1 MRRYQLTV
9 NNNAYEI
16 DVEELSANDFQVQ
29 IDGQTV
35 EVTLNSQAD
44 AAQAAITPEI
54 EARTPSTRVVGE
66 PGMTAGQVAA
76 APKVPASMRSAQP
89 RTPSPAV
96 AGGTDLAYSMSA
108 PMPGVIL
115 EISVNPGDS
124 VNKGDVVMVLEAM
137 KMKNDLH
144 ASRTGVIESVDVK
157 ASEQVKYGQV
167 LLRFAKD

>member
-1 MRRYQLTV
+1 MRHYQLTV
-9 NNNAYEI
+9 NSNEYEI
-16 DVEELSANDFQVQ
+16 DIEDISATEFQVT
-29 IDGQTV
+29 IDGQAV
-35 EVTLNSQAD
+35 DVTLTAHGD
-44 AAQAAITPEI
+44 TAQAAITPEM
-54 EARTPSTRVVGE
+54 EVLGKSAQP
-66 PGMTAGQVAA
+66 PAAQVPV
-76 APKVPASMRSAQP
+76 APKVSQTVKAAAP

-115 EISVNPGDS
+115 EINVAPGAS

-144 ASRTGVIESVDVK
+144 ASRTGVVESVDV
-157 ASEQVKYGQV
+157 AQGDQVKYGQV

>member
-16 DVEELSANDFQVQ
+16 DVEEVSVGEYEVF
-29 IDGQTV
+29 IDGQLV
-35 EVTLNSQAD
+35 EVNLTSQAD
-44 AAQAAITPEI
+44 TAQAVIAPEI
-54 EARTPSTRVVGE
+54 EVASAREAAP
-66 PGMTAGQVAA
+66 AA
-76 APKVPASMRSAQP
+76 APEPRAPKVSETVRAATP

-115 EISVNPGDS
+115 DIKVAPGAS

-137 KMKNDLH
+137 KMQNDLH
-144 ASRTGVIESVDVK
+144 ASRTGVVESIDV
-157 ASEQVKYGQV
+157 AQGEQVKYGQV

>member
-9 NNNAYEI
+9 NNNEYEI
-16 DVEELSANDFQVQ
+16 DIEEISATEFQVQ

-35 EVTLNSQAD
+35 DVILASQAD
-44 AAQAAITPEI
+44 AAGAVITPQI
-54 EARTPSTRVVGE
+54 EAGPSRVVGE
-66 PGMTAGQVAA
+66 PSLAAGQPVAR
-76 APKVPASMRSAQP
+76 APKVPAAMRSETP

-96 AGGTDLAYSMSA
+96 AGGQDLAYSMSA

-115 EISVNPGDS
+115 DIKVAPGDQ

-144 ASRTGVIESVDVK
+144 AARTGTVESIDIN
-157 ASEQVKYGQV
+157 SGEQVKYSQV
-167 LLRFAKD
+167 LLRFVKD

>member
-1 MRRYQLTV
+1 MRRYQLSV
-9 NNNAYEI
+9 NNNEYEI
-16 DVEELSANDFQVQ
+16 DVEEISATEFQVF
-29 IDGQTV
+29 IDGQAV
-35 EVTLNSQAD
+35 EVSLTAQAD
-44 AAQAAITPEI
+44 TAQAVIAPEI
-54 EARTPSTRVVGE
+54 EVASREVSQAVTAPLPS
-66 PGMTAGQVAA
+66 
-76 APKVPASMRSAQP
+76 APKVSQTVQAAAK

-115 EISVNPGDS
+115 EINVAAGAS

-144 ASRTGVIESVDVK
+144 ASRTGVVESVDV
-157 ASEQVKYGQV
+157 APGDQVKYGQV